1 MVEREMSIKLS
12 DRLLTEDYQK
22 FLRLQN
28 SIVEAWKAGRA
39 INSRLFDTKGRPLV
53 NMAEA
58 VALQEF
64 MVKNNIAFSE
74 GSEDFR
80 AAVEYFGLGSEFG
93 GTSSR
98 GSAGDK
104 TLIVH
109 RGPNGEIIETDPQQP
124 SVAVPENL
132 LARVKKIFKK

>member
-1 MVEREMSIKLS
+1 MAEREMSIKLS

-28 SIVEAWKAGRA
+28 SIVESWKAGMA

-58 VALQEF
+58 LALQEF
-64 MVKNNIAFSE
+64 MVQNNIAFSE
-74 GSEDFR
+74 CSEDFR
-80 AAVEYFGLGSEFG
+80 SAVEYFGLGSEFG
-93 GTSSR
+93 GTSS
-98 GSAGDK
+98 GASAGDK

-109 RGPNGEIIETDPQQP
+109 RGPNGEIIETDPEQP
-124 SVAVPENL
+124 SVTVEPNL
-132 LARVKKIFKK
+132 LERVKNYFKK